1 MYLEKKTHMDPP
13 KYETESSEG
22 IRKLTDIYMNAC
34 KSACSQFESQR
45 ASALEKYKQ
54 EIESIDKAER
64 QSIAKLD
71 DAMISSLTN
80 KLDYRPWYRFW
91 R

>member
-1 MYLEKKTHMDPP
+1 MDPP
-13 KYETESSEG
+13 KYENEPSEG
-22 IRKLTDIYMNAC
+22 VRKLTDIYMNAC
-34 KSACSQFESQR
+34 KSACLTFEFQR

-54 EIESIDKAER
+54 EIEAIDKAER
-64 QSIAKLD
+64 QSIEKLD
-71 DAMISSLTN
+71 NAMISSLTN